1 VSEIE
6 PMPAKKLIVLS
17 CGHTTLDLELVLTGH
32 PDPSVVRHLVPCTH
46 PAGPD
51 GKIAHPIYAY
61 VIQHDEAQILVDTG
75 MSDSFSKDWKN
86 NFYKQ
91 AMVYDPGPDG
101 LFTQRLAHMDLKPS
115 NFTDLIVTHLHT
127 DHAGNVP
134 MFAKG
139 DTRIIVHEDE
149 LRGCITEKGGLLRDD
164 LLTLWGVT
172 SPQGFTRKDFACLL
186 PDRATTVFGD
196 QEIYRGVWTVSLPGH
211 TWGTMGVAV
220 NLPHAGWILMASDH
234 IYLSASYGDPFMS
247 NLLNQDARRWAHS
260 ALKVRR
266 LVEKYRMRVLPGHDS
281 KIIVPDV
288 ASEKGFVLEEVG
300 STYD

>member
-1 VSEIE
+1 
-6 PMPAKKLIVLS
+6 MPARKLIVLS

-32 PDPSVVRHLVPCTH
+32 PDPSVVRHLVPCAH
-46 PAGPD
+46 KPGPD
-51 GKIAHPIYAY
+51 GKIAHPVYAY
-61 VIQHDEAQILVDTG
+61 VIQHDSAQILIDTG

-86 NFYKQ
+86 NFYKE

-101 LFTQRLAHMDLKPS
+101 LFTQRLAQIDMKPAD
-115 NFTDLIVTHLHT
+115 FTDLIVTHLHT

-134 MFAKG
+134 MFASG
-139 DTRIIVHEDE
+139 DTRILVHEDE
-149 LRGCITEKGGLLRDD
+149 LRGCVTEKGGLLRDD

-186 PDRATTVFGD
+186 PDRATTVFDD

-220 NLPHAGWILMASDH
+220 NLPHSGWILLASDH
-234 IYLSASYGDPFMS
+234 IYLSASYGDPFMG
-247 NLLNQDARRWAHS
+247 NLLNQDPRRWAHS

-281 KIIVPDV
+281 KIIVPDPK
-288 ASEKGFVLEEVG
+288 SEKGFRLDDVG
-300 STYD
+300 SSYD

>member
-1 VSEIE
+1 
-6 PMPAKKLIVLS
+6 MPAQKLIVLS

-32 PDPSVVRHLVPCTH
+32 PDPSIMRHLLPCNHT
-46 PAGPD
+46 AGPD

-61 VIQHDEAQILVDTG
+61 VIQHDAAQILVDTG

-86 NFYKQ
+86 NFYKE

-101 LFTQRLAHMDLKPS
+101 LFTQRLAQIDMKPS
-115 NFTDLIVTHLHT
+115 DFTDLIVTHLHT

-134 MFAKG
+134 LFASG

-149 LRGCITEKGGLLRDD
+149 LRGCVTEKGGLLRDD

-220 NLPHAGWILMASDH
+220 NLPQSGWILMASDH
-234 IYLSASYGDPFMS
+234 IYLSASYGDPFMG
-247 NLLNQDARRWAHS
+247 NLLNQDPRRWAHS

-281 KIIVPDV
+281 KIIVPDSS
-288 ASEKGFVLEEVG
+288 SEKGFVLENVG
-300 STYD
+300 AMYD